1 MLFCYTICFLGKT
14 SSILRTRTI
23 FNLCS
28 FVLFFGP
35 LHGVCVYVRAKS
47 LQSCPAFCNLM
58 DCSPLGSSVHGI
70 LQERILEWIAIPFSR
85 VSPQLWD
92 QTWVS
97 CIAGRFFTLWA
108 TREAHIILKIYLG
121 WFTGKKTR
129 RNSGTDTNHIK
140 YVLVQ
145 RSRTAL

>member
-58 DCSPLGSSVHGI
+58 DCSPPGSSVHGI
-70 LQERILEWIAIPFSR
+70 LQERILEWVAMPSSWGYS
-85 VSPQLWD
+85 SPRDWTHITSPAL
-92 QTWVS
+92 
-97 CIAGRFFTLWA
+97 AGRFFTTSA
-108 TREAHIILKIYLG
+108 TWEALA
-121 WFTGKKTR
+121 
-129 RNSGTDTNHIK
+129 
-140 YVLVQ
+140 
-145 RSRTAL
+145 RTAAAASASLQSCLTLCDPIDGSPPGSATPGIL